1 MKLVG
6 YYNRSVYLTYLGL
19 AASVFGMTLAVKGR
33 MGAALSCL
41 LFSGLCDMFDGTVAQ
56 HTPRSDAEKKFG
68 IQIDSLCDVICFCA
82 FPALMS
88 FTLGAQSV
96 WALLAMAF
104 FVTCGVI
111 RLGYF
116 NVQEEMRQQQTSE
129 KRTSYRGLPVTTTAL
144 IFPFA
149 VIVFRYISVPLEWAL
164 PLLLAAVGMAF
175 VADMAVVKPQGKAKL
190 LLLGAGL
197 LIFVGVLLSRGG
209 HVR

>member
-19 AASVFGMTLAVKGR
+19 ASSMLGMTLAVKGR
-33 MGAALSCL
+33 VEAALSCL

-56 HTPRSDAEKKFG
+56 HTPRSEAEKKFG

-88 FTLGAQSV
+88 YTLGAQSV
-96 WALLAMAF
+96 WALLSMAF

-149 VIVFRYISVPLEWAL
+149 VVAFYYLGASPEWAM
-164 PLLLAAVGMAF
+164 PLLMAAVGVAF

-190 LLLGAGL
+190 LLLGAGV
-197 LIFVGVLLSRGG
+197 LIFVGVLLSRRGI
-209 HVR
+209 

>member
-19 AASVFGMTLAVKGR
+19 ASSVLGMTLAVKGR
-33 MGAALSCL
+33 VEAALSCL

-56 HTPRSDAEKKFG
+56 HTPRSEAEKKFG

-88 FTLGAQSV
+88 YTLGAQSV
-96 WALLAMAF
+96 WALLSMAF

-149 VIVFRYISVPLEWAL
+149 VVAFYYLGASPEWAM
-164 PLLLAAVGMAF
+164 PLLMAAVGVAF
-175 VADMAVVKPQGKAKL
+175 VTDMALFKPQGKAKL
-190 LLLGAGL
+190 LLLGAGV
-197 LIFVGVLLSRGG
+197 LIFVGVLLSRRGI
-209 HVR
+209 

>member
-19 AASVFGMTLAVKGR
+19 ASSVLGMTLAVKGR
-33 MGAALSCL
+33 VEAALSCL
-41 LFSGLCDMFDGTVAQ
+41 LFSGLCDMFDGMVAQ
-56 HTPRSDAEKKFG
+56 HTPRSEAEKKFG

-88 FTLGAQSV
+88 YTLGAQSV
-96 WALLAMAF
+96 WALLSMAF

-149 VIVFRYISVPLEWAL
+149 VVAFYYLGASPEWAM
-164 PLLLAAVGMAF
+164 PLLMAAVGVAF

-190 LLLGAGL
+190 LLLGAGV
-197 LIFVGVLLSRGG
+197 LIFVGVLLSRRGI
-209 HVR
+209 

>member
-19 AASVFGMTLAVKGR
+19 ASSVLGMTLAVKGR
-33 MGAALSCL
+33 VEAALSCL

-56 HTPRSDAEKKFG
+56 HTPRSEAEKKFG

-88 FTLGAQSV
+88 YTLGAQSV
-96 WALLAMAF
+96 WALLSMAF

-149 VIVFRYISVPLEWAL
+149 VVAFYYLGASPEWAM
-164 PLLLAAVGMAF
+164 PLLMAAVGVAF

-190 LLLGAGL
+190 LLGAGV
-197 LIFVGVLLSRGG
+197 LIFVGVLLSRRGI
-209 HVR
+209 

>member
-1 MKLVG
+1 
-6 YYNRSVYLTYLGL
+6 
-19 AASVFGMTLAVKGR
+19 
-33 MGAALSCL
+33 
-41 LFSGLCDMFDGTVAQ
+41 
-56 HTPRSDAEKKFG
+56 
-68 IQIDSLCDVICFCA
+68 
-82 FPALMS
+82 
-88 FTLGAQSV
+88 
-96 WALLAMAF
+96 
-104 FVTCGVI
+104 
-111 RLGYF
+111 
-116 NVQEEMRQQQTSE
+116 MRQQQTSE

>member
-1 MKLVG
+1 MKLIG

-19 AASVFGMTLAVKGR
+19 ASSVFGMTLAVRGR
-33 MGAALSCL
+33 VGIALSCL

-56 HTPRSDAEKKFG
+56 HTPRSDPEKKFG

-88 FTLGAQSV
+88 FTMGAQSV
-96 WALLAMAF
+96 WALLSMTF

-116 NVQEEMRQQQTSE
+116 NVQEDLRQQETSE

-144 IFPFA
+144 IFPLA
-149 VIVFRYISVPLEWAL
+149 VVLLQYLPVRPEVAL
-164 PLLLAAVGMAF
+164 PILLVVIGVAF
-175 VADMAVVKPQGKAKL
+175 VADMAVVKPQGRAKL
-190 LLLGAGL
+190 LLLLAGA

-209 HVR
+209 HIL

>member
-19 AASVFGMTLAVKGR
+19 ASSVFGMTLAVKGR
-33 MGAALSCL
+33 VGAALSCL

-116 NVQEEMRQQQTSE
+116 NGQEEMRQQQTSE

>member
-1 MKLVG
+1 
-6 YYNRSVYLTYLGL
+6 
-19 AASVFGMTLAVKGR
+19 
-33 MGAALSCL
+33 
-41 LFSGLCDMFDGTVAQ
+41 MFDGTVAQ
-56 HTPRSDAEKKFG
+56 HTPRSEAEKKFG

-88 FTLGAQSV
+88 YTLGAQSV
-96 WALLAMAF
+96 WALLSMAF

-149 VIVFRYISVPLEWAL
+149 VVAFYYLGASPEWAM
-164 PLLLAAVGMAF
+164 PLLMAAVGVAF

-190 LLLGAGL
+190 LLLGAGV
-197 LIFVGVLLSRGG
+197 LIFVGVLLSRRGI
-209 HVR
+209 